1 MKITDRER
9 QLLKWFVFLAALLL
23 IYYFGLRILNEK
35 LMALEVE
42 RDALLQQKLIVE
54 QTLPQYNN
62 IKKVRRDTQLL
73 VQDQFNQFI
82 DVYASD
88 EFEADI
94 VPILIENNADIQY
107 YQASPM
113 MVVNPE
119 SLHHPQE
126 VFNYKL
132 KTLIDEYNQRAQTE
146 PVVSTGSEL
155 LKTTVLYTL
164 NMSYTDYLNLV
175 DALHDLKLSILL
187 TKSDYQFDD
196 NIASLSLD
204 VYSMHKLDFDQE

>member
-9 QLLKWFVFLAALLL
+9 ELLKWFVFLAALLL
-23 IYYFGLRILNEK
+23 IYYFGLRIMNEK

-42 RDALLQQKLIVE
+42 QGILLQEKLIVE
-54 QTLPQYNN
+54 QTLPQYND
-62 IKKVRRDTQLL
+62 IKKVRKDTQVL

-94 VPILIENNADIQY
+94 LPIILANNADIQY

-132 KTLIDEYNQRAQTE
+132 KTLIDAYNQSTQAET
-146 PVVSTGSEL
+146 VVTTSSEL
-155 LKTTVLYTL
+155 LKTTVMYTL
-164 NMSYTDYLNLV
+164 NMSYSDYLNLV

-187 TKSDYQFDD
+187 TKSDYQFED
-196 NIASLSLD
+196 NIASLNLD
-204 VYSMHKLDFDQE
+204 VYSMHKLDFNQE